1 MSEQRAR
8 RMILSHPP
16 GLYKRTEEF
25 FVRETDSIKAL
36 ENQASNTKLL
46 MDRLN
51 RAAYGLT
58 FDELIKALGKQKEG
72 ESTNETEN

>member
-1 MSEQRAR
+1 M
-8 RMILSHPP
+8 
-16 GLYKRTEEF
+16 
-25 FVRETDSIKAL
+25 RETDSIKAL

-58 FDELIKALGKQKEG
+58 FDELIKTLGTQKEG
-72 ESTNETEN
+72 ENETEN